1 MNLREEMSYKLLK
14 LKKVKDERGFLT
26 KVFTKSFINR
36 NKIKEIEESYVISF
50 NKKETIRGEHFHKN
64 TIEIF
69 HVLQGECLFELV
81 YEDQIRSLTFN
92 GSSDQALMILPNIP
106 HRIISKVDNSIVIA
120 ISSKEYNE
128 LSKDTFSY
136 NFKKVNKQ

>member
-1 MNLREEMSYKLLK
+1 MNLEEEMPYKLLQ
-14 LKKVKDERGFLT
+14 LKKVKDKRGILT
-26 KVFTKSFINR
+26 KIFTKSFINR
-36 NKIKEIEESYVISF
+36 NNIKEIEESYVISF
-50 NKKETIRGEHFHKN
+50 AKKGTIRGEHFHKN

-81 YEDQIRSLTFN
+81 YEDEIKFLTLN
-92 GSSDQALMILPNIP
+92 SSSDQALMILPNIP

-128 LSKDTFSY
+128 LSNDTFKY
-136 NFKKVNKQ
+136 NFSK

>member
-1 MNLREEMSYKLLK
+1 MNLEEEMPYKLLQ
-14 LKKVKDERGFLT
+14 LKKVKDERGILT
-26 KVFTKSFINR
+26 KIFTKSFINR
-36 NKIKEIEESYVISF
+36 NNIKEIEESYVISF
-50 NKKETIRGEHFHKN
+50 AKKETIRGEHFHKN

-81 YEDQIRSLTFN
+81 YEDEIKFLTLN
-92 GSSDQALMILPNIP
+92 SSSDQALMILPNIP

-128 LSKDTFSY
+128 LSNDTFKY
-136 NFKKVNKQ
+136 NFSK